1 MMCIVMLIFA
11 LVLVLGISD
20 DGYLGK
26 SILGAPNFSV
36 SSLLAFSPQDD
47 LEKPDYH
54 FEPPPI
60 DYPSAAHHSFVQAL
74 YPLGR
79 LSCKII
85 SCSPSGGAGG
95 LPG

>member
-1 MMCIVMLIFA
+1 MRIGMLICS

-26 SILGAPNFSV
+26 SILVAPNSSV
-36 SSLLAFSPQDD
+36 SSLLAFSPQGD
-47 LEKPDYH
+47 LKKPNYH
-54 FEPPPI
+54 FAPPPI
-60 DYPSAAHHSFVQAL
+60 DYPSAADHSFVQAL

-79 LSCKII
+79 LPCKII